1 MGAQWKRLL
10 IGAAIVEGI
19 VIALFVWKALG

>member
-1 MGAQWKRLL
+1 MGAHWKRLL